1 MGPPTERHVIEAPAR
16 VNRAFNW
23 GKNRFGKSTEFDTVE
38 GSGIWYGI
46 CVYKGM
52 QAAWHRASRF
62 FPRPVVHWIQQV
74 RGRPYRIPKGSVHF
88 GDLKRLSP
96 ISDNFGLDRGTPVD
110 RYYIERFLAQYA
122 TDVHGHVLELSDNLY
137 TRRFGGTRVQQSDI
151 LSVEAT
157 NPKATF
163 VGDLTH
169 SNVIPEATFDCI
181 VLTQALQYIFDLRA
195 AVTTL
200 NRALKPGGVLL
211 VTVPGVTKMEEALWP
226 WYWAFTKTALR
237 RLLADQFGDDAV
249 SVEAHGNIFAATA
262 FLYGIAL
269 EELNLSDLNAVDP
282 GYPVIVAA
290 RAIKRKDA

>member
-1 MGPPTERHVIEAPAR
+1 MRLRSKARSVIR
-16 VNRAFNW
+16 RLL
-23 GKNRFGKSTEFDTVE
+23 
-38 GSGIWYGI
+38 
-46 CVYKGM
+46 
-52 QAAWHRASRF
+52 
-62 FPRPVVHWIQQV
+62 PRPIVQWIQQI
-74 RGRPYRIPKGSVHF
+74 RDRPYRIPKGLVRY

-96 ISDNFGLDRGTPVD
+96 ISDNFGSDRGTPLD
-110 RYYIERFLAQYA
+110 RYYIERFLAQYT
-122 TDVHGHVLELSDNLY
+122 TDVHGRVLELADNHY
-137 TRRFGGTRVQQSDI
+137 TRRFGGTRVQRSDI

-181 VLTQALQYIFDLRA
+181 IFTQALQYIFDLRA

-211 VTVPGVTKMEEALWP
+211 VTVPGLTKMEEKLWP
-226 WYWAFTKTALR
+226 WYWAFTEAALR
-237 RLLADQFGDDAV
+237 RLLADQFGEDAV
-249 SVEAHGNIFAATA
+249 SVEVHGNIFAATA

-269 EELNLSDLNAVDP
+269 EELDVSDLNANDSA
-282 GYPVIVAA
+282 YPVTVAA